1 MILKTSKFIF
11 IWFGRTSTAT
21 ERLNA
26 YNFAARM
33 KKASNRPLEISTID
47 DGYEQ
52 SINDICKKDWN
63 QYLCLS
69 QRSVHPTDV
78 IPVPSETVFRL
89 YKCGFTN
96 NKYRIEEIKSKAL
109 MQSDLDD
116 NAHAFIIDGGLAF
129 GVWIWVGR
137 YTELKDKAEA
147 MRNCRGFV
155 KKVISANRLKLADPE
170 SKKNHHTFCCNILL
184 VSCFPFVEELPIQHG
199 SGASY

>member
-1 MILKTSKFIF
+1 MYAHDESNASGQLFHVKNKKSPICIQRTPINWSHFKSSYVMILKTSKYIF
-11 IWFGRTSTAT
+11 LWFGRTSTST

-33 KKASNRPLEISTID
+33 KTASNRPLEISTVD

-52 SINDICKKDWN
+52 SINDSCKMEWN

-69 QRSVHPTDV
+69 QRSVHPTDT
-78 IPVPSETVFRL
+78 ISTVPETVFRL
-89 YKCGFTN
+89 YKCGFN
-96 NKYRIEEIKSKAL
+96 SNKYRIEEIKSKAL

-129 GVWIWVGR
+129 GVWIWVGK

-155 KKVISANRLKLADPE
+155 KKVRRGGD
-170 SKKNHHTFCCNILL
+170 
-184 VSCFPFVEELPIQHG
+184 
-199 SGASY
+199 